1 VNKEYDVKRFLLLL
15 PLMLSAPFF
24 IAEAASELDAKGK
37 ELYQQLVHA
46 AGTGDCE
53 TVIIKG
59 FQFKQSYSAYL
70 ETNPEANDKTESSIG
85 KCIDTMQAQDIPVKP
100 ASSIGLAEPKD
111 Q

>member
-1 VNKEYDVKRFLLLL
+1 VKRFLLLL
-15 PLMLSAPFF
+15 SLMLSAPFF
-24 IAEAASELDAKGK
+24 VAEAASELDANGK

-46 AGTGDCE
+46 ADSNDCE

-70 ETNPEANDKTESSIG
+70 EAHPKASEKTEASIG

-100 ASSIGLAEPKD
+100 ASSIGIAESSG